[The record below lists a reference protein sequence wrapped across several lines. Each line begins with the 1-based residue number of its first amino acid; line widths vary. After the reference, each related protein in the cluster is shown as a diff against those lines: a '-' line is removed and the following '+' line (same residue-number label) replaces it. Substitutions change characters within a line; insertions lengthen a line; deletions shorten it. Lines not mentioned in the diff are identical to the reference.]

1 MRSAALTMAYE
12 GTNNETGSTYNDA
25 HFKYNGTRANF
36 R

>member
-12 GTNNETGSTYNDA
+12 GTYNEIDSTYNDA
-25 HFKYNGTRANF
+25 HFKFIGTRAYF